1 MKCGSKRGAWAGMPA
16 FTDAEYEKAGAKLCD
31 KAKEVWDGVD
41 MMVKV
46 KEPLPEEYG
55 YFRKDLLR
63 FYLSSSGGGQSSDRR
78 YADIRHER
86 ICL

>member
-1 MKCGSKRGAWAGMPA
+1 M
-16 FTDAEYEKAGAKLCD
+16 EKAGAKLCD

-55 YFRKDLLR
+55 YFRKDLLLLLI
-63 FYLSSSGGGQSSDRR
+63 FIWRR
-78 YADIRHER
+78 TE
-86 ICL
+86 L

>member
-1 MKCGSKRGAWAGMPA
+1 MDRKGELVWDPALQTQNMK
-16 FTDAEYEKAGAKLCD
+16 KAGAKLCD

-55 YFRKDLLR
+55 YFRKDLLL